1 MTPDDKHLQPRKTP
15 RQIRAELTRQ
25 RILAAAA
32 HVFTEHGYAA
42 GTTNRIAERAG
53 VSIGSLYQYFPG
65 KDAILVALVT
75 DHLARETPD
84 LDELAA
90 LPLADAVRALVH
102 AAVHNHN
109 DDPELLSV
117 MMQQAIRWPE
127 VMPLMAE
134 QQRDRATE
142 IRSFLDRHPQVDV
155 ADTTT
160 AANLVVTTVGVVAH
174 WLTAAPAALD
184 PKSLEDEMTAML
196 TRYLTGSAD
205 GPSQSDPPPPGIR

>member
-1 MTPDDKHLQPRKTP
+1 MTPDDKHLQPRRTP
-15 RQIRAELTRQ
+15 RQIRAELTRA

-32 HVFTEHGYAA
+32 HVFAELGYAA
-42 GTTNRIAERAG
+42 GTTNRIAERAQ

-84 LDELAA
+84 LDEIAA
-90 LPLADAVRALVH
+90 GPLADGVRAMVH
-102 AAVHNHN
+102 AAVRNHD

-127 VMPLMAE
+127 VMPLMAD
-134 QQRDRATE
+134 QQRRRAE
-142 IRSFLDRHPQVDV
+142 EVRAFLDRHPEVDV
-155 ADTTT
+155 ADTNT
-160 AANLVVTTVGVVAH
+160 AAHLVVTTVGVVAH

-184 PKSLEDEMTAML
+184 PRSLEDEMTAML
-196 TRYLTGSAD
+196 TGYLTG
-205 GPSQSDPPPPGIR
+205 R